1 LPKLRRRRG
10 FAHAAAFFVSGA
22 AKRRIAGNEGIKR
35 DGFSRAEALASKGFD
50 LLERERERGVGI

>member
-1 LPKLRRRRG
+1 MPKLRRRRG

-50 LLERERERGVGI
+50 LLE